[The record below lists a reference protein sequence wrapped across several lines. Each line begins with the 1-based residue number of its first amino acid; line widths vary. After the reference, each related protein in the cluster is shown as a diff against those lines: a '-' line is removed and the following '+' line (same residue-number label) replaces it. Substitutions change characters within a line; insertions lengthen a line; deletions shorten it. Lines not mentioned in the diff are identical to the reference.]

1 MSDVTNTLQE
11 RGNRY
16 GEFHEQSNYAQDM
29 KAILR
34 RSPNWAT
41 MTNDQREG
49 LDMIANKIARIL
61 NGDPNYADSWH
72 DIAGYAQLVEKRIEE
87 LQTPAPILIHKAHA
101 FKKGD
106 LVRVKNSE
114 YSSAPRQGQLAVVSE
129 INTNIG
135 ADELNTIVEFSNGDL
150 RAYSTKE
157 LELA

>member
-61 NGDPNYADSWH
+61 NGDPNYADSWL
-72 DIAGYAQLVEKRIEE
+72 DIAGYATLVCNRLEE
-87 LQTPAPILIHKAHA
+87 L
-101 FKKGD
+101 G
-106 LVRVKNSE
+106 
-114 YSSAPRQGQLAVVSE
+114 Y
-129 INTNIG
+129 
-135 ADELNTIVEFSNGDL
+135 
-150 RAYSTKE
+150 
-157 LELA
+157 